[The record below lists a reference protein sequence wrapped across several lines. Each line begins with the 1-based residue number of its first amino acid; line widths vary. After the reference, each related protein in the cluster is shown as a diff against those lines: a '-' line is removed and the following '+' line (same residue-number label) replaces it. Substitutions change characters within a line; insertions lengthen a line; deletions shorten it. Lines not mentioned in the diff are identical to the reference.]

1 MKNVKMEIYFP
12 NYLTD
17 EVKRC
22 IKSTLKNLGVK
33 EIKMSKIDNEL
44 LEIIIP
50 QEKLESVKIFLN
62 LLAIADIGG
71 HYTHGLTE

>member
-1 MKNVKMEIYFP
+1 MKNVKMKIYSP
-12 NYLTD
+12 DYLTE
-17 EVKRC
+17 EVKTC
-22 IKSTLKNLGVK
+22 IKSILENLGVK
-33 EIKMSKIDNEL
+33 DIKMSEIDNEL

>member
-22 IKSTLKNLGVK
+22 IKSTLENLGVK
-33 EIKMSKIDNEL
+33 DIKMSKIDNEL

-50 QEKLESVKIFLN
+50 REKLESVKIFLN

-71 HYTHGLTE
+71 HYTQGLTE

>member
-1 MKNVKMEIYFP
+1 MENVKMEIYFP

-22 IKSTLKNLGVK
+22 IKSTLENLGVK
-33 EIKMSKIDNEL
+33 DMKMSEIDSEL

-50 QEKLESVKIFLN
+50 QEKIESVKIFLN
-62 LLAIADIGG
+62 LLVIADMGG
-71 HYTHGLTE
+71 HYTQGLTE

>member
-22 IKSTLKNLGVK
+22 IKSTLENLGVK
-33 EIKMSKIDNEL
+33 
-44 LEIIIP
+44 
-50 QEKLESVKIFLN
+50 
-62 LLAIADIGG
+62 DI
-71 HYTHGLTE
+71 

>member
-22 IKSTLKNLGVK
+22 IKSTLENLGVK
-33 EIKMSKIDNEL
+33 EIKMSKNDNEL

-62 LLAIADIGG
+62 LLAIADLGG
-71 HYTHGLTE
+71 AYTQGLTE

>member
-1 MKNVKMEIYFP
+1 MENVKMEIYFP

-22 IKSTLKNLGVK
+22 IKSTLENLGVK
-33 EIKMSKIDNEL
+33 DMKMSEIDSEL

-50 QEKLESVKIFLN
+50 QEKIESVKIFLN
-62 LLAIADIGG
+62 LLAIADMGG
-71 HYTHGLTE
+71 HYTQGLTE

>member
-1 MKNVKMEIYFP
+1 MEIYFP

-22 IKSTLKNLGVK
+22 IKSTLENLGV
-33 EIKMSKIDNEL
+33 EDIKMSKIDNEL

-71 HYTHGLTE
+71 HYTRGLTE

>member
-1 MKNVKMEIYFP
+1 MKNVIMEIYFP

-22 IKSTLKNLGVK
+22 IKSTLENLGVK
-33 EIKMSKIDNEL
+33 DIKMSKIDNEL

-62 LLAIADIGG
+62 LLAIADLGG
-71 HYTHGLTE
+71 AYTQGLTE